1 MEFLSLFI
9 LALLAIVKT
18 SPPDIHSRDVSSIE
32 NGRYSREDDEIVYCN
47 SRFIHCSEQKS
58 VCENVEGINT
68 KEYTGS
74 KTITYLCDNKK
85 SVVPYSSNNKIYFR
99 YFCFKI
105 LKKGPRGTST
115 VQYSEMDIRFI
126 NCTPLSGNNMG
137 TLVDLTEGI
146 SEYYID
152 DGKNYITANNKKYVC
167 ESRYA
172 DKVMQFRHSSC
183 SGDLGTAECP

>member
-1 MEFLSLFI
+1 MKFLSLFI

-74 KTITYLCDNKK
+74 KTTTFLCDNKK
-85 SVVPYSSNNKIYFR
+85 SVVPYS
-99 YFCFKI
+99 
-105 LKKGPRGTST
+105 KKGPRGTST
-115 VQYSEMDIRFI
+115 VQYSEIDIRFI